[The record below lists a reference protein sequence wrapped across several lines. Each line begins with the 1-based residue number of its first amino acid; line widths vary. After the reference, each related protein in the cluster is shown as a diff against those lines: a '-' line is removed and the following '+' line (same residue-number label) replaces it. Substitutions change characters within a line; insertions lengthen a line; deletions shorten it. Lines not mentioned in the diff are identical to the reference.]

1 MADIEGFGEIFAE
14 IDNMTKEMQD
24 RSVVAGFVEGAEY
37 SDGTPIAKIAAI
49 QNFGS
54 GKIPPRPFM
63 TKAIEQNENEW
74 IEELSDALKSGKS
87 IDQALTMTGL
97 LMQADIKQAIIDM
110 NEPSLSLL
118 TLLIRKIK
126 RDRHLVGMPTT
137 PEIFFEAIRTMKS
150 DNEIDLE
157 GVSTKPLVDSGTM
170 LNHVDFQVK

>member
-14 IDNMTKEMQD
+14 IDNMTKEMED

-37 SDGTPIAKIAAI
+37 SDGTPIAQVAAT
-49 QNFGS
+49 QNFGN

-63 TKAIEQNENEW
+63 TKAIEENEDEW
-74 IEELSDALKSGKS
+74 LEELGDALKSGQSVDK
-87 IDQALTMTGL
+87 ALTTIGL
-97 LMQADIKQAIIDM
+97 LMQADIKQAIIDT
-110 NEPSLSLL
+110 NEPPLALL

-137 PEIFFEAIRTMKS
+137 PEILMEARHALRG
-150 DNEIDLE
+150 DDVIDLE
-157 GVSTKPLVDSGTM
+157 GVSDKPLVDSGTM